1 MKKSAL
7 KWELIG
13 IAVISILGSL
23 FHFLFDLSGQWA
35 PVGAM
40 AAVNESVFEHLK
52 LTYWP
57 TLIYA
62 AITYRIIRNSDNNF
76 IIAKTAGVYVMPIS
90 ILVLFYAY
98 TTITGVESI
107 IIDILIF
114 IIAVACGQFTSYKIL
129 KMERL
134 ANSLQCLALIFL
146 IFLGVM
152 YGVFTFYP
160 PHSPIFLDGNT
171 GTYGIP

>member
-1 MKKSAL
+1 MKKSVL

-13 IAVISILGSL
+13 IAIISVLGSF
-23 FHFLFDLSGQWA
+23 FHFLFDLSGQW
-35 PVGAM
+35 PPIGVI

-62 AITYRIIRNSDNNF
+62 AIIYGILRNSSNNF
-76 IIAKTAGVYVMPIS
+76 IIAKTASVYVMPIS

-98 TTITGVESI
+98 TTITGLESF

-114 IIAVACGQFTSYKIL
+114 IVAVALGQFTSYMIL
-129 KMERL
+129 KMKRL
-134 ANSLQCLALIFL
+134 ANSLQWFALVFL
-146 IFLGVM
+146 TILGIM

-160 PHSPIFLDGNT
+160 PQLPVFLDANT